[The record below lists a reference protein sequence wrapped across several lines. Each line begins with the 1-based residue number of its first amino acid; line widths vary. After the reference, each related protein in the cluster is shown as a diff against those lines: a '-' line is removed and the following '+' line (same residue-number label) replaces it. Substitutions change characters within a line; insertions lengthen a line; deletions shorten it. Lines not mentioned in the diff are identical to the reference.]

1 MFVLIGLMFGFVAAI
16 PLGPV
21 NVFIISQTLKR
32 DFFHGFMGGLTAAI
46 LDTLYCFASLVGISQ
61 VTFNLDKYMRF
72 PIMKIIAAAVLIAM
86 GIRLY
91 LQSRTYRDALPDKK
105 STSFSARAILGV
117 ILLYV
122 TNPTLYAF
130 WIFVAGIVS
139 SHYLGSP
146 LLFALSVGIGGLT
159 WYFILTY
166 YVAKYH
172 HQFKAKTFRVIFLVL
187 AISLFGLAA
196 YTLLSI
202 FVNLKL

>member
-1 MFVLIGLMFGFVAAI
+1 
-16 PLGPV
+16 
-21 NVFIISQTLKR
+21 
-32 DFFHGFMGGLTAAI
+32 
-46 LDTLYCFASLVGISQ
+46 
-61 VTFNLDKYMRF
+61 
-72 PIMKIIAAAVLIAM
+72 M

-91 LQSRTYRDALPDKK
+91 LQSRTYKDALPDKK
-105 STSFSARAILGV
+105 SSSFSARAILGV